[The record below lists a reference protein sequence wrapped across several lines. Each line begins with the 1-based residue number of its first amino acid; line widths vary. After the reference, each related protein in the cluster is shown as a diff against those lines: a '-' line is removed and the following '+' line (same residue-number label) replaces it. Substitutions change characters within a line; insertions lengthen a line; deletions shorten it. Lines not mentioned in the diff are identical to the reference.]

1 MRPDVKVRHLM
12 KIIVGVSVVVLALP
26 QARAVLRVRPRV
38 RVRHQVHLRA
48 HLVPAAVVVRVVRQA
63 RHLLQVA
70 RQVVVHRAV
79 LPQVQAVVVPRLPV
93 RQVVE
98 YPAKQMKIV

>member
-1 MRPDVKVRHLM
+1 MVPARHLLRAHQ
-12 KIIVGVSVVVLALP
+12 VVARPQVRVVL
-26 QARAVLRVRPRV
+26 PRV
-38 RVRHQVHLRA
+38 VALVQVHLRA
-48 HLVPAAVVVRVVRQA
+48 HLVPAAVVARVVRQA

-79 LPQVQAVVVPRLPV
+79 LPQVQAVVVPPLPV